1 MLIKSPSVY
10 LLAVLCVT
18 IVTPAQA
25 LVQRAFVAS
34 YGDDVNTATDCQVLA
49 PCRRYSAAV
58 TVVNPNG
65 EVVAIDSASYG
76 NVTLTQSVSLTAAP
90 GIYAGT
96 SAFPGLI
103 GITIAT
109 ADVSVVLRG
118 LTINGQGGPY
128 GILMTN
134 GAKLSIENCVISNF
148 SGNEQYAVYVDTAAR
163 VTMVNTLVRDN
174 FVGINLQGGANA
186 DISESRFLGNGIGI
200 VAKSTANKSTTA
212 AISDTVVTGSFDGVS
227 AFSGSSGNSR
237 INAVRSTI
245 TNSSNI
251 GIAAFASAGTATIT
265 FSDSMVTGNTIGYL
279 QVNGGGTATLKS
291 LRNNIITDN
300 GSNTGTL
307 TTLLPQ

>member
-1 MLIKSPSVY
+1 MLMKSPSVY
-10 LLAVLCVT
+10 LLAILCAT

-163 VTMVNTLVRDN
+163 VTMVNTLIRDN

-200 VAKSTANKSTTA
+200 VAKSAANKNTTA
-212 AISDTVVTGSFDGVS
+212 AISDTVVT
-227 AFSGSSGNSR
+227 
-237 INAVRSTI
+237 
-245 TNSSNI
+245 
-251 GIAAFASAGTATIT
+251 
-265 FSDSMVTGNTIGYL
+265 L
-279 QVNGGGTATLKS
+279 S
-291 LRNNIITDN
+291 LIHI
-300 GSNTGTL
+300 
-307 TTLLPQ
+307 